1 MVAATL
7 CARWVTWL
15 PALIAMLVL
24 GWTTAWGG
32 GAPLTPVSGNPVA
45 PDFTLPDTDGNQVRL
60 ADLRGKVVLLNFW
73 ATWCPPCREEMPSMQ
88 SLWQALSE
96 DAFVM
101 LAVNVGEDDDDVF
114 AFANE
119 FPEPLTFPILMDK
132 NSALLRDY
140 PVIGLPTSFI
150 IDKEGNMAYK
160 TVGGREW
167 DHPEVHA
174 ILQELMR
181 R

>member
-1 MVAATL
+1 MVASILSARRATL
-7 CARWVTWL
+7 L

-24 GWTTAWGG
+24 GCATAWGG
-32 GAPLTPVSGNPVA
+32 GAPLTPMSGTPAA
-45 PDFTLPDTDGNQVRL
+45 PDFTLPDTDGNPVRL

-88 SLWQALSE
+88 SLWEALAE

-101 LAVNVGEDDDDVF
+101 LAVNVGEDDYDVF

-119 FPEPLTFPILMDK
+119 FPAPLTFPILMDR
-132 NSALLRDY
+132 NSTLLRDY

-167 DHPEVHA
+167 DDPEVHA
-174 ILQELMR
+174 ILRQLMR